1 MYLAIE
7 LLPDVAVPG
16 TSNMGVRQT
25 PLDELDCIKNI
36 QTNIIFQQIQ
46 NTDFLIS
53 KGE

>member
-16 TSNMGVRQT
+16 TSNMGVWQT

-36 QTNIIFQQIQ
+36 QTNIILST
-46 NTDFLIS
+46 NTEYRLSDF
-53 KGE
+53 